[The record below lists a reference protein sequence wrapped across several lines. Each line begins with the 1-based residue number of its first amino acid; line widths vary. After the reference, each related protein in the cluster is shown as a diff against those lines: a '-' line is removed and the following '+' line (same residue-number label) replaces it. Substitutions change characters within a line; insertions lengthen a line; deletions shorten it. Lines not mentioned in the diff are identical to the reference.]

1 MKIIKI
7 VVYAIKPSNHRLGKQ
22 KKQADARGRIRTY
35 KKRRA
40 PPGGDTLSREDG
52 GLEDAGEG
60 ALQLLDRLLDQLTEG
75 ILDVLRPGTK

>member
-1 MKIIKI
+1 M
-7 VVYAIKPSNHRLGKQ
+7 VTHSSGKMVL
-22 KKQADARGRIRTY
+22 TY

-40 PPGGDTLSREDG
+40 SPGGDTLPREDG

-75 ILDVLRPGTK
+75 VLYVLRPGTE